1 METDDEKLKDTQSK
15 NYELQM
21 WKEEN
26 QVLQGEN
33 STNIFLLEPFPIQ
46 IDQSLQN

>member
-1 METDDEKLKDTQSK
+1 METDDEKFKDTQSK

-26 QVLQGEN
+26 QA
-33 STNIFLLEPFPIQ
+33 LLTPPPGGKFH
-46 IDQSLQN
+46 